1 MRFTLIKR
9 KNKHKFSKKLTGSID
24 NGGEVCYTMQDK
36 EAKRPESGAFTPGT
50 A

>member
-1 MRFTLIKR
+1 MRFIVIKR

-24 NGGEVCYTMQDK
+24 NGGEVCYTMQYK
-36 EAKRPESGAFTPGT
+36 EAKRSGTGAFTPGT